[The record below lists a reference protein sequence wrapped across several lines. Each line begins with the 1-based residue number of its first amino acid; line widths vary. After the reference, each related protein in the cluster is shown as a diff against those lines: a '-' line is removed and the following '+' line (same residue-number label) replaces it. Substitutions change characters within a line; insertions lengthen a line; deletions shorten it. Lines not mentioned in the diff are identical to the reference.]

1 MERHEGSDPA
11 EERSLDVVIIG
22 AGESGLAAG
31 HFAQRA
37 GLRYVILES
46 AAVAGAAWLDRYDSL
61 VLYTPRRFSALP
73 GRPMPGRPGGFPTG
87 GEVAA
92 YLADYAAAQRLNVAY
107 GQTVRRVSAGA
118 VRAGS
123 GDGRAVPR
131 RFSITASGG
140 TWRAPAVVIATGA
153 CHAPVRPAFAATL
166 PDTAFQIHSG
176 DYRRPDHVP
185 NGRVL
190 VVGAG
195 NSGAQIGVELADA
208 GRDVTISIGERPRYV
223 PLTVLGRSVFCW
235 GETLGFNRVG
245 PDHPFVR
252 LTFGTGEVVMG
263 YALRRALRRGRIRA
277 VGRTLGFDAQHGFLA
292 ADPGGAAEAI
302 GHFDAVVWC
311 TGFRPDYR
319 WLAVPGALDR
329 DGRLRQ
335 RGGVGD
341 VPGLYAL
348 GLPWMRSRVSE
359 LIGGV
364 GRDAAWV
371 VERIVAQLD
380 GPPAGRPAPRT
391 VAARAQ
397 PG

>member
-1 MERHEGSDPA
+1 MEPLAGSSSGD
-11 EERSLDVVIIG
+11 ERSLDVVIIG

-31 HFAQRA
+31 HFAARA

-46 AAVAGAAWLDRYDSL
+46 AGVAGAAWRARYDSL

-73 GRPMPGRPGGFPTG
+73 GRPMPGRPGGFPSRD
-87 GEVAA
+87 EVAD
-92 YLADYAAAQRLNVAY
+92 YLADYAAAEQLNVAF
-107 GQTVRRVSAGA
+107 GQTVRRVAAVAARRGSSGSA
-118 VRAGS
+118 
-123 GDGRAVPR
+123 PR
-131 RFSITASGG
+131 PAFSVAATGG

-153 CHAPVRPAFAATL
+153 CHTPVRPDFAAAL
-166 PDTAFQIHSG
+166 PAAAFQVHSA
-176 DYRRPDHVP
+176 DYRRPAQVP
-185 NGRVL
+185 GARVL
-190 VVGAG
+190 VIGAG
-195 NSGAQIGVELADA
+195 NSGAQIAVELAEA
-208 GRDVTISIGERPRYV
+208 GRDVTISIGDRPRYV

-235 GETLGFNRVG
+235 GETLGYNRIG
-245 PDHPFVR
+245 PDHPLVR

-277 VGRTLGFDAQHGFLA
+277 VGRTLGYDHQHGFLA
-292 ADPGGAAEAI
+292 ADAGGAAEAV
-302 GHFDAVVWC
+302 GRFDAVVWC

-335 RGGVGD
+335 RGGVGE

-371 VERIVAQLD
+371 VAHIAAERN
-380 GPPAGRPAPRT
+380 GPPAGRPAPRPM
-391 VAARAQ
+391 AAGAAS
-397 PG
+397 G